1 MVAQPQAIEGSSMDI
16 LSIEH
21 LTKVYGTGP
30 AAVRALDDVSLS
42 IAAGEFVAIVG
53 SSGSGKSTLMH
64 LMGGVDRPTS
74 GTVLMNGEDVYKRSD
89 EQLAVFRRREV
100 GLVYQFYNL
109 IPVLDVEENITLPVR
124 MDGRKVNERRLAT
137 LISSLGLRGF
147 EHHLPNQLSGGQ
159 QQRVAIGRALMN
171 SPAIVLADEPTG
183 NLDSKNSAEI
193 MRLLRASNKDL
204 HQTLVVIT
212 HDEDVAL
219 MAQRVINIEDGH
231 VVSDERRG

>member
-1 MVAQPQAIEGSSMDI
+1 MEAQPQAIEGSAMDI

-30 AAVRALDDVSLS
+30 AAVRALDDVSLT
-42 IAAGEFVAIVG
+42 IEAGEFVAIVG

-74 GTVLMNGEDVYKRSD
+74 GTVRMNGEDVYKRTD

-124 MDGRKVNERRLAT
+124 MDGRKVNEQRLHA
-137 LISSLGLRGF
+137 LVSSLGLKGF

-193 MRLLRASNKDL
+193 MRLLRSSNRDL
-204 HQTLVVIT
+204 RQTLVVIT

-219 MAQRVINIEDGH
+219 MAPRVIAIEDGR

>member
-1 MVAQPQAIEGSSMDI
+1 MDI

-30 AAVRALDDVSLS
+30 AAVRALDDVSLT

-74 GTVLMNGEDVYKRSD
+74 GTVRMNGEDVYKRTD

-124 MDGRKVNERRLAT
+124 MDGRKVNEHRLHA
-137 LISSLGLRGF
+137 LVSSLGLKGF

-193 MRLLRASNKDL
+193 MRLLRSSNKDL

-219 MAQRVINIEDGH
+219 MAPRVIAIEDGR